1 MWNPFFKSWQPVPNS
16 IFRQLVAE
24 VRKRKGINPE
34 PPSPDEFIDKE

>member
-1 MWNPFFKSWQPVPNS
+1 MWNTFFKLWSRFPNS
-16 IFRQLVAE
+16 IFRLLVAD